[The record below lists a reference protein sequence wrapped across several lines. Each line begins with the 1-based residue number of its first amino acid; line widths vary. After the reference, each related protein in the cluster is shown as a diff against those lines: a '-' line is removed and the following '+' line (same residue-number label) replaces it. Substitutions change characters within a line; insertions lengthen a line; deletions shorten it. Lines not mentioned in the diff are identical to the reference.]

1 MSNYPLEAEAVART
15 LRRVRLRRGISISS
29 LAVEAG
35 VSARLIGELERGRR
49 LIVSLRTVLHL
60 LSLVGVSVRLYA
72 PTATEDPDQARAE
85 RAAER
90 RRTWT
95 GSHSTLSEE
104 ADPPAPS
111 SAEDRLNAVARV
123 SALAIS
129 LQRGKRTTN
138 E

>member
-1 MSNYPLEAEAVART
+1 MAEHPLDAEGVART
-15 LRRVRLRRGISISS
+15 LRSACLRCGIPISA

-49 LIVSLRTVLHL
+49 PNVSLRTELHL

-72 PTATEDPDQARAE
+72 PAAPEDPDHARAE

-95 GSHSTLSEE
+95 GSHSTLSEQV
-104 ADPPAPS
+104 DPTPPS
-111 SAEDRLNAVARV
+111 SAEDRLSAVARV

-129 LQRGKRTTN
+129 LQRAKRTTD